1 MKITKKR
8 LKAIILEEI
17 QARKAA
23 KKAKID
29 HIQEGIPV
37 KITPSETHLGHVEGS
52 CGEEG
57 CPTCGEE
64 GSNLIDLSDFE
75 PVYEEET

>member
-17 QARKAA
+17 RTRKAA
-23 KKAKID
+23 KKGQKG
-29 HIQEGIPV
+29 HIQEDIRV
-37 KITPSETHLGHVEGS
+37 KIAPSEAHIGHVEGS

-57 CPTCGEE
+57 CPTCGGE
-64 GSNLIDLSDFE
+64 GSNVIDLSDFE
-75 PVYEEET
+75 PVFEEET